1 MEGRAEPL
9 TDEAAVRHVVD
20 VLADTWPLEAKGH
33 HLYGPHGPHGPHGPT
48 AGPPPYT
55 FDRIVP
61 TRVFGLP
68 GMLGMDQFDPA
79 DLPKPTRWDFETPH

>member
-9 TDEAAVRHVVD
+9 TDDAAVRHVVD
-20 VLADTWPLEAKGH
+20 VLADTWPLEARGH
-33 HLYGPHGPHGPHGPT
+33 HLYGPHAPT

-55 FDRIVP
+55 LYRIVP

-68 GMLGMDQFDPA
+68 GMLGMDTFDPA
-79 DLPKPTRWDFETPH
+79 ELPKPTRWDFER